1 MFINLTAVVQTKDVV
16 SWFSL
21 TWGYYA
27 GQLRMHLSGCAEMY
41 LRDIRQFNV
50 SGDLLAVGRFGLS
63 YRAVSQCGGI
73 LGGSSDT
80 FGT

>member
-1 MFINLTAVVQTKDVV
+1 
-16 SWFSL
+16 
-21 TWGYYA
+21 
-27 GQLRMHLSGCAEMY
+27 MHLSGCAEMY